1 MTLMPGRRKT
11 RYRSVDLAASVGSME
26 SEPFRDKP
34 TLTGERVVL
43 RPFGADDVPIMAG
56 ILADPELLR
65 LTGSVHNSDEGGG
78 ETGEP
83 DERLRQWYG
92 TRNDHADRLDLA
104 VVDHAHDRLV
114 GEVVLNEFDPDNESC
129 NIRILIGP
137 HGRDRG
143 LGTEAMRLMVDH
155 AFSTTKLYRMELGV
169 FAFNPRA
176 IRVYEKVG
184 FVVEG
189 TRRAAFRFDD
199 QRIDDVVMSIIRP
212 EWDAGPAVE
221 P

>member
-1 MTLMPGRRKT
+1 M
-11 RYRSVDLAASVGSME
+11 D

-43 RPFGADDVPIMAG
+43 RPFGVDDVPIMAE

-65 LTGSVHNSDEGGG
+65 LTGSVHSSD

-83 DERLRQWYG
+83 DDRLRQWYG
-92 TRNDHADRLDLA
+92 TRQDHADRLDLA
-104 VVDHAHDRLV
+104 LVDRAHDRLV
-114 GEVVLNEFDPDNESC
+114 GEVVLNELDPDNDSC

-137 HGRDRG
+137 QGRDRG

-155 AFSTTKLYRMELGV
+155 AFSSTDLYRLELGV

-176 IRVYEKVG
+176 VRVYEKVG

-199 QRIDDVVMSIIRP
+199 QRIDDVMMSIIRP
-212 EWDAGPAVE
+212 EWVAAVDDGA
-221 P
+221 

>member
-1 MTLMPGRRKT
+1 M
-11 RYRSVDLAASVGSME
+11 D

-43 RPFGADDVPIMAG
+43 RPFGVDDVSIMAG

-65 LTGSVHNSDEGGG
+65 LTGSVHSSQESAG

-83 DERLRQWYG
+83 DERLRHWYG
-92 TRNDHADRLDLA
+92 TRNDHGDRLDLA
-104 VVDHAHDRLV
+104 LVDRAQDRLV
-114 GEVVLNEFDPDNESC
+114 GEVVLNELDPDNDSC

-137 HGRDRG
+137 QGRDRG

-155 AFSTTKLYRMELGV
+155 AFSSTDLYRLELGV

-176 IRVYEKVG
+176 VRVYEKVG

-212 EWDAGPAVE
+212 EWFAGAAAG
-221 P
+221 